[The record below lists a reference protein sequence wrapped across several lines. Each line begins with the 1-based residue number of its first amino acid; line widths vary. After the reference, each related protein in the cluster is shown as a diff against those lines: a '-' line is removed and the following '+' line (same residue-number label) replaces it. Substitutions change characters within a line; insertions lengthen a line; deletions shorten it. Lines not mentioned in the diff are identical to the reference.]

1 MRKFAMFAT
10 AIVGLAFTAPSY
22 AQPSNSAPQ
31 PGLPPGFSA
40 GSQNAQPPRATG
52 DLNSTATTTSS
63 PGSTAAAAVPT
74 TASTHRARRAAAH
87 HRRVRHRRHVAAAK
101 AAATTA
107 PAQ

>member
-10 AIVGLAFTAPSY
+10 AIVGLAFAAPSY
-22 AQPSNSAPQ
+22 AQPANSAPQ

-52 DLNSTATTTSS
+52 ELTTTTTGA
-63 PGSTAAAAVPT
+63 PAPT
-74 TASTHRARRAAAH
+74 TASTHSARRAAAH
-87 HRRVRHRRHVAAAK
+87 HRRVRHHRRHAAAK
-101 AAATTA
+101 AAVTTP